1 MIDSVNRPEEV
12 FAKEAAVLAVACPR
26 CSSTDYNGY
35 RCFDCGYPTTT
46 PVEVS
51 EDVEVSA
58 PVPAEQLPRTSVA
71 TIHPSFAGFSLT
83 PPTPD
88 EAVAARAEVDRRMAA
103 GEWENL

>member
-1 MIDSVNRPEEV
+1 MIDSVNHPEEV

-26 CSSTDYNGY
+26 CSSSDYNGS

-58 PVPAEQLPRTSVA
+58 PVPAEQLPLTSVA
-71 TIHPSFAGFSLT
+71 TSHPFTGFNLA
-83 PPTPD
+83 PPTPE
-88 EAVAARAEVDRRMAA
+88 EAAAARAECDRRMAA
-103 GEWENL
+103 GETESI